1 MKILRFTLLFGLTL
15 LLILPA
21 PAQEVAVPRLT
32 QYATDQ
38 TGTLSPDQLGVLNAR
53 LRTFEDSTSTQVVVL
68 MMPTLAGEPIEEF
81 ALRVAE
87 ENRIGRGGRDNGAL
101 LLVAKEDRDVRIE
114 VGYGL
119 EGVLTDALSGI
130 IIRNEI
136 VPRFRRNDYFGGLSG
151 AVEAIILATAGEYTA
166 EPRQEKKKK
175 SPFGL
180 IPLIFI
186 IMIIFSIFR
195 RLFGRR
201 GVGGG
206 RHYTG
211 WGIPPIGGG
220 FGGRGGFG
228 GGGFG
233 GGGFS
238 GGGGSFGGGGAS
250 GSW

>member
-1 MKILRFTLLFGLTL
+1 MKISGISFLLCLTL
-15 LLILPA
+15 LLALPA
-21 PAQEVAVPRLT
+21 AGQEVAVPQLT

-38 TGTLSPDQLGVLNAR
+38 TGTLSPDQLAVLNAR
-53 LRTFEDSTSTQVVVL
+53 LRGFEDSTSTQIVVL
-68 MMPTLAGEPIEEF
+68 MLPTLGGEPIEEF

-87 ENRIGRGGRDNGAL
+87 KNRIGRGGKDNGAL

-136 VPRFRRNDYFGGLSG
+136 LPRFRRNDYFGGLSG

-166 EPRQEKKKK
+166 EPRQEKKK

-180 IPLIFI
+180 IPMIFI
-186 IMIIFSIFR
+186 IIVFFSIFR
-195 RLFGRR
+195 RMFGRR

-206 RHYTG
+206 RHYSG

-220 FGGRGGFG
+220 FGGRSGGFG
-228 GGGFG
+228 GGGF

>member
-1 MKILRFTLLFGLTL
+1 MRLTL
-15 LLILPA
+15 LPLVVALCILPVL
-21 PAQEVAVPRLT
+21 PAAGQEVEVPRLA

-38 TGTLSPDQLGVLNAR
+38 TGTLSPEQLAVLNAR
-53 LRTFEDSTSTQVVVL
+53 LRGFEDSTSTQIAVL
-68 MMPTLAGEPIEEF
+68 MLPTLGGEPIEEF

-87 ENRIGRGGRDNGAL
+87 ENRIGKKGRDNGAL

-136 VPRFRRNDYFGGLSG
+136 LPRFRRDDYFGGISG

-166 EPRQEKKKK
+166 EPKEEKER
-175 SPFGL
+175 SPIGI

-186 IMIIFSIFR
+186 IMIFFSIFR
-195 RLFGRR
+195 GIFGRR
-201 GVGGG
+201 GVGKG
-206 RHYTG
+206 RRYSG
-211 WGIPPIGGG
+211 WWIPPIGGG

>member
-1 MKILRFTLLFGLTL
+1 MKCSLLTL
-15 LLILPA
+15 IAVLVTLPA
-21 PAQEVAVPRLT
+21 LPLMGQEVEVPRLT

-38 TGTLSPDQLGVLNAR
+38 TGTLNPGQLAELNAS
-53 LRTFEDSTSTQVVVL
+53 LKGFDDSTSTQIVVL
-68 MMPTLAGEPIEEF
+68 MLPTLGGEPIEQY

-87 ENRIGRGGRDNGAL
+87 ENRIGREGKDNGAL

-136 VPRFRRNDYFGGLSG
+136 LPRFRRDDYFGGISG
-151 AVEAIILATAGEYTA
+151 AVEAIMLATAGEYTA
-166 EPRQEKKKK
+166 EPREEKER
-175 SPFGL
+175 SPVGI

-186 IMIIFSIFR
+186 IFVFFSIFR
-195 RLFGRR
+195 GLFGRR
-201 GVGGG
+201 GRG
-206 RHYTG
+206 RHYSG

-220 FGGRGGFG
+220 FGGRSGGFG

-233 GGGFS
+233 GGFG